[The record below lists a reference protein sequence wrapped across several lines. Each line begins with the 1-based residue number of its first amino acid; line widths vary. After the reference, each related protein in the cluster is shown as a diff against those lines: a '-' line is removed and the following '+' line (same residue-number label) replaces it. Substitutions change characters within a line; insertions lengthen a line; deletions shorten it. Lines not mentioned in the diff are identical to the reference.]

1 MPSFVDLL
9 RFVGVSVL
17 VSLPAWAIAVPIS
30 VGLVGALS
38 VREPGCL
45 HRLSG
50 FLALLICYA
59 SLLLVIESHTSL
71 LHYPPFLEQETAL
84 GALLLVGV
92 AISALLS
99 TGARAFWL
107 LVATALLWLGAAGV
121 GFWSLWATEPGNE
134 MVTIVTALLLPNSW
148 LCFGPALIHR
158 LRFRHKATHPP
169 FAYLTTYLLA
179 LMLWLAL
186 DLLAIGPMVVPKP
199 IGRMR

>member
-9 RFVGVSVL
+9 RFVGVAVL

-30 VGLVGALS
+30 VGLIGALS

-50 FLALLICYA
+50 FLALLICYVC
-59 SLLLVIESHTSL
+59 LLLVIESQTSL

-121 GFWSLWATEPGNE
+121 AFWSLWRREPAHE
-134 MVTIVTALLLPNSW
+134 MIPIVTAWVLSNSW

-158 LRFRHKATHPP
+158 LRFRNKTNHQP

-179 LMLWLAL
+179 LMLWFAFGF
-186 DLLAIGPMVVPKP
+186 LAIGPLFV
-199 IGRMR
+199 